1 MDKRYKIIDLSHELF
16 PDMPS
21 YPGLPSFKIE
31 NLKNS
36 IRNGSTI
43 NLITSMHTHLGTHI
57 DFPLHIIPNSKSL
70 DDYTLEDLSGD
81 GIVIDLTY
89 KNEAEEIT
97 REDLEKY
104 NDYIN
109 DKDILFI
116 FTGWSKKR
124 NNTPEYI
131 FRWPYIGESAVNYL
145 IKKNIKIIGIDTL
158 SIGGY
163 SKKVDDKYPLPK
175 IPSRKI
181 HEMLFNAGILIV
193 EEVANLDK
201 VLIDKKFVRGF
212 FIIAPLKIKGI
223 EASPCKVIFIA
234 LDS

>member
-1 MDKRYKIIDLSHELF
+1 MSKRYKIIDLSHELS

-21 YPGLPSFKIE
+21 YPGLPPFKIE
-31 NLKNS
+31 NLKIS
-36 IRNGSTI
+36 TRDGSTI

-57 DFPLHIIPNSKSL
+57 DFPIHIIPNSKSIN
-70 DDYTLEDLSGD
+70 DYNLEDLCGD

-97 REDLEKY
+97 DKDIKKY
-104 NDYIN
+104 DDYIN
-109 DKDILFI
+109 DRDMLFI
-116 FTGWSKKR
+116 FTGWSRKR
-124 NNTPEYI
+124 GHTPEYL
-131 FRWPYIGESAVNYL
+131 FGWPYIGESVVNYL
-145 IKKNIKIIGIDTL
+145 LKKNIKLIGIDTL

-163 SKKVDDKYPLPK
+163 SKKVNAKWPLPK
-175 IPSRKI
+175 ISSHKI
-181 HEMLFNAGILIV
+181 HEMLFKAGILIV

-201 VLIDKKFVRGF
+201 VLMNEKFVRGF

-234 LDS
+234 PDF